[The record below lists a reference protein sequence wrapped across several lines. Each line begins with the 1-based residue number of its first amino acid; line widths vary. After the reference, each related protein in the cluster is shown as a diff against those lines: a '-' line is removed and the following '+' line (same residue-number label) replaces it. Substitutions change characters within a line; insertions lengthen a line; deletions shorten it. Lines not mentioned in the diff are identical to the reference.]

1 MTRIRIEGL
10 LAAFPKL
17 VNTSKQHTYVET
29 ENVRYVYQPL
39 EGLYLL
45 LVTNR
50 QSNILEDMDTLR
62 LLGKV
67 VPEYVVALDEEGVM
81 DGAFELIFAFDEVIS
96 MGHKEHTNVQ
106 QVAVNLDM
114 ESHEERLHKMII
126 QSKIDETKD
135 HMKRKAM
142 EIDKV
147 KMEQKMEVASKMQD
161 PRNSRSGRYGGDP
174 YGDGGMGGGGGG
186 GYPGERRPSYSD
198 APSHGVGGMGG
209 GGGIGGGGRGGASV
223 PTSASA
229 PSRGMKLGKKSA
241 SLLESLKTD
250 TGPELVERGPSGAAP
265 MPAGPTESLTVT
277 VEEKVSCFLKKDGGV
292 DGLEVQG
299 TMTLEVHN
307 PDTTLVRIMCGLGPN
322 AGKFQFKTHPNID
335 KNLFNSEGVLGLK
348 DPNRPFPTNS
358 SLGVLKWRFQSQN
371 EDDVPLLINC
381 WPTQSG
387 AETQVN
393 IEYEATELFDLRQV
407 QIYIP
412 VGTSECPAVNSIEE
426 GDYRFDSRNGCLLW
440 EIPLV
445 DGSNRSGSM
454 EFMVPACDTD
464 AFFPI
469 EASFNS
475 NRIFCPVKL
484 AEVVNMSD
492 GSSVEDREVSMS
504 LFTERYMVE

>member
-17 VNTSKQHTYVET
+17 VNSSKQHTYVET
-29 ENVRYVYQPL
+29 ENVRYVFQPL

-106 QVAVNLDM
+106 QVGVNLDM

-147 KMEQKMEVASKMQD
+147 KMEAKMEAANKMHD
-161 PRNSRSGRYGGDP
+161 PRGGRGGDP
-174 YGDGGMGGGGGG
+174 YGGGGMGGGGGG
-186 GYPGERRPSYSD
+186 GRPSYSD
-198 APSHGVGGMGG
+198 GPSYGGGGGGMGG
-209 GGGIGGGGRGGASV
+209 GGMGGGGMGNGGRRDAPI
-223 PTSASA
+223 PTSGSA
-229 PSRGMKLGKKSA
+229 PSRGMKLGKKST

-250 TGPELVERGPSGAAP
+250 TGPELVERGPGGAPP
-265 MPAGPTESLTVT
+265 MPAGPTESLTVC

-299 TMTLEVHN
+299 TMTLEVHS
-307 PDTTLVRIMCGLGPN
+307 PDATHVRIICAMGNN
-322 AGKFQFKTHPNID
+322 AGNFQFKTHPNID
-335 KNLFNSEGVLGLK
+335 KNLFNGESILGLK

-358 SLGVLKWRFQSQN
+358 SLGVLKWRFQSQDESN
-371 EDDVPLLINC
+371 VPLLINC
-381 WPTQSG
+381 WPTPSG
-387 AETQVN
+387 SETFVN
-393 IEYEATELFDLRQV
+393 IEYEATDAFDLREV

-412 VGTSECPAVNSIEE
+412 VGTSECPTVNSIEE
-426 GDYRFDSRNGCLLW
+426 GDYRFDGRNGCLLW

-454 EFMVPACDTD
+454 EFVVPACDTD

-469 EASFNS
+469 EASFHS
-475 NRIFCPVKL
+475 NRIFCPVKV

-492 GSSVEDREVSMS
+492 GSSVEDREVSVS
-504 LFTERYMVE
+504 LLTERYIVE